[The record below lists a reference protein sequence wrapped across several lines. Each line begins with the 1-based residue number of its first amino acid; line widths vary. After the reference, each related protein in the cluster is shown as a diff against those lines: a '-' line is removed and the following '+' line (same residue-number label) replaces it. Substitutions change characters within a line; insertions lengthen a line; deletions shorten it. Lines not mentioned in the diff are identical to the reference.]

1 MSSATLPSVRPLTIA
16 THSGKFHCD
25 EVLGT
30 VMLDK
35 ILGGDKNYK
44 LVRTRNPDIINKADV
59 VIDVG
64 AEFDPARCRFDH
76 HQRTFT
82 EKFDTEDRVSKLSS
96 AGLVY
101 KYFGREMLRTVYG
114 VAEDRK
120 LDILYRKLYNDF
132 IESVDAIDNGVPIA
146 EEAAR
151 YRVFTD
157 LASRVSRKNP
167 RWNEPEVNAE
177 IEAQRFRQAMAIC
190 EEELS
195 AQIETIL
202 LSFLPAREIVE
213 EAIAKR
219 FEVHPSGR
227 VIHLSH
233 GCPFAEHLYDIERE
247 KGLATEASKNGDAT
261 KRKADSSS
269 ILYVIYADATGGY
282 RVQAV
287 GVEGH
292 NFLSRKP
299 LPSRFRGVRDEDL
312 SKVAGVDD
320 LIFVHAS
327 GFIGGAKTYES
338 AVKLADLSI
347 VEDDDEGKMHLLKKC
362 KRTGK

>member
-1 MSSATLPSVRPLTIA
+1 MASATLPSIRPVTIA

-35 ILGGDKNYK
+35 ILGGPNNYN
-44 LVRTRNPDIINKADV
+44 LVRTRNPEVISKADI

-64 AEFDPARCRFDH
+64 AEFDPARRRFDH

-82 EKFDTEDRVSKLSS
+82 ERFDDDNRVSKLSS

-101 KYFGREMLRTVYG
+101 KYFGRQMLRSAYG
-114 VAEDRK
+114 VADDRK
-120 LDILYRKLYNDF
+120 LDILYKKLYSDF

-157 LASRVSRKNP
+157 LASRVSRRNP
-167 RWNEPEVNAE
+167 RWNEAEVTPEMEVE
-177 IEAQRFRQAMAIC
+177 RFRQAMAIC

-195 AQIETIL
+195 AQVDTIL
-202 LSFLPAREIVE
+202 LSFIPARDIVE
-213 EAIAKR
+213 EAIEKR

-233 GCPFAEHLYDIERE
+233 GCPFAEHIFEIERE

-269 ILYVIYADATGGY
+269 ILYVLYSDATGGY

-312 SKVAGVDD
+312 SKLAGIDG

-327 GFIGGAKTYES
+327 GFIGGAMTYEG
-338 AVKLADLSI
+338 AVKLAGMGID
-347 VEDDDEGKMHLLKKC
+347 EDED
-362 KRTGK
+362 